1 MSQTSALDLPTASGS
16 ANADAACDDV
26 APLANLCDEIVQL
39 INRTNSSDSPY
50 NQAEIAQASET
61 QILAAY
67 QNQVEIID
75 RLERLAEVVTD
86 RSATSLGEVA
96 AKVRAFNALTSLV
109 SWDPHDLRSLYA
121 SMDRDRKQ
129 LNSASYSFPPPRPAW
144 PGWLLRKFGG
154 YPRVSG

>member
-1 MSQTSALDLPTASGS
+1 MSQTSALDLLTAGGS

-26 APLANLCDEIVQL
+26 VPLTNLCDEIVQL
-39 INRTNSSDSPY
+39 INRSNSSDGPY
-50 NQAEIAQASET
+50 NQAEVAQASEA

-75 RLERLAEVVTD
+75 RLERLTEIVTD

-96 AKVRAFNALTSLV
+96 AKIRAFNALTSLV
-109 SWDPHDLRSLYA
+109 SWDPDDLRSLYA
-121 SMDRDRKQ
+121 SINQDREQ
-129 LNSASYSFPPPRPAW
+129 LNSAFYSFPPPHPAW

-154 YPRVSG
+154 YPRISR